1 MARQNPVPAGC
12 SGPQLRCHRHSAG
25 TDTAFRQNLLLGDMP
40 VGYIP
45 GLRVQPQF
53 QEKRQ
58 EGKVLI
64 FKGNQMVALRGV
76 GAVRDRAGRRA
87 QCSCSASGSIQRLR

>member
-1 MARQNPVPAGC
+1 MDGKGAIFAGGAGAQC
-12 SGPQLRCHRHSAG
+12 GGDSGFTVAHL
-25 TDTAFRQNLLLGDMP
+25 DFRQNLLLGDMP
-40 VGYIP
+40 VRYIP

-64 FKGNQMVALRGV
+64 FKGNL
-76 GAVRDRAGRRA
+76 DF
-87 QCSCSASGSIQRLR
+87 CLLELFKP